1 MSTLMATIRAVGALQ
16 RNLSQQSII
25 INDFLRANRENIELI
40 RSQLGGSQKG
50 YDARMMNA
58 LNVAESSLRQSVAAM
73 TQANE
78 ALQRV
83 TLV

>member
-1 MSTLMATIRAVGALQ
+1 MSTLIGTIQAVGALQ

-40 RSQLGGSQKG
+40 HSRLGGSQKG